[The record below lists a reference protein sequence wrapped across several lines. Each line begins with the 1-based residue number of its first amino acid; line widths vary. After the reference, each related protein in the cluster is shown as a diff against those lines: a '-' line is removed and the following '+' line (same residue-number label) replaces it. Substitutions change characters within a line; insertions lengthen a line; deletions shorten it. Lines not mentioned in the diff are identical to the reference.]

1 MNGMAREFRDWM
13 AANGHGVYEGYTNG
27 GHLRYRLSDGTAY
40 IAGATPSKTSAV
52 LNAKADVRRMLGLRS
67 ESTRAAHYSK
77 QTRVPAFTTATRRT
91 ESGESVDWLKAELDG
106 VDAALLN
113 LNPRREPGL
122 ARRLARRRLELAA
135 MLRSMHQPVSTVG
148 VR

>member
-13 AANGHGVYEGYTNG
+13 ASNGYGVYEGYTNG

-40 IAGATPSKTSAV
+40 IAGATPSKPSAV
-52 LNAKADVRRMLGLRS
+52 LNAKADVRRQLGLRS
-67 ESTRAAHYSK
+67 EGAKAAHYSK

-91 ESGESVDWLKAELDG
+91 ESSEAVDWMKAELDG
-106 VDAALLN
+106 VDMALLN
-113 LNPRREPGL
+113 LNPRREPERARKL
-122 ARRLARRRLELAA
+122 AARRLELEG
-135 MLRSMHQPVSTVG
+135 MLRSMYQPVPAVG